1 MSAVIEET
9 LGSIT
14 EIIGAVLDVQFPRDN
29 VPQIYDALVVVDAN
43 LVLETQQQLGDGV
56 VRAIALGST
65 EGLKRKLAVKNTGKP
80 ITVPVGKG
88 TLGRIMNVLG
98 EPIDECGPVECK
110 TICQF
115 IAPRRLLKS
124 NH

>member
-1 MSAVIEET
+1 MSTVIEET

-14 EIIGAVLDVQFPRDN
+14 EVIGAVIDVQFPRDK
-29 VPQIYDALVVVDAN
+29 VPQVYDALVVVDAN

-98 EPIDECGPVECK
+98 EPIDECGPVEVQDHMP
-110 TICQF
+110 IHR
-115 IAPRRLLKS
+115 APPTFEE
-124 NH
+124 